1 MISLWFLLLT
11 ILPVRENSEA
21 VIIYPGV
28 CIIYINWRN
37 MIKHMFI
44 DIYIYF
50 YIYFLLILWISID
63 VDNKSIIWI
72 MANFSNPVT
81 MDRVST
87 EKPWLLYIYTGTDRI
102 CSYTWQVYMTISIY
116 IYMVICLYIYH
127 VLYIHIY

>member
-63 VDNKSIIWI
+63 VDNKSII
-72 MANFSNPVT
+72 
-81 MDRVST
+81 
-87 EKPWLLYIYTGTDRI
+87 
-102 CSYTWQVYMTISIY
+102 
-116 IYMVICLYIYH
+116 
-127 VLYIHIY
+127 